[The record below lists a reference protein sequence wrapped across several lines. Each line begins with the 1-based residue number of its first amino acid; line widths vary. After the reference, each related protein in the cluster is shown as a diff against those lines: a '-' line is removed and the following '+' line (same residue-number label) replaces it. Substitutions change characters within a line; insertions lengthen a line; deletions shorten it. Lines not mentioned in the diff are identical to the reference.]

1 MGKAANTYPNAIPDE
16 LAQGVEAVHLARNE
30 HLYISN
36 QRQQVDTQAAQ
47 GTHLEEVKRK
57 AHIAERCW
65 VVGAKRDMHAMIHYG
80 RQWVHRHRTGE
91 PLMAV

>member
-1 MGKAANTYPNAIPDE
+1 M
-16 LAQGVEAVHLARNE
+16 HLK
-30 HLYISN
+30 
-36 QRQQVDTQAAQ
+36 
-47 GTHLEEVKRK
+47 EVKRK

-65 VVGAKRDMHAMIHYG
+65 VVGAKRDMHAMIHDG